1 MSRVSIRARKRA
13 HGTWLRDLILGGQDG
28 LVNVLGISLG
38 LSAVSEDVRVL
49 IAAGLAATFAESA
62 SMGAVAYTSSLAVTG
77 VDRSEVRRTTA
88 IVTISTM
95 LGSILPL
102 LPFFVLRRWPA
113 LIASVVM
120 SACALFAMGAYEGV
134 TSHRSWRWMGIQLT
148 LIGLGAALV
157 GFLAG
162 RIFNAVG

>member
-1 MSRVSIRARKRA
+1 MSVRARKRA

-38 LSAVSEDVRVL
+38 LSAVSEDVRVVL
-49 IAAGLAATFAESA
+49 AAGLAATFAESA
-62 SMGAVAYTSSLAVTG
+62 SMGAVAYTSSLAVPG
-77 VDRSEVRRTTA
+77 VDKSEVRRTTL
-88 IVTISTM
+88 IVTVSTI
-95 LGSILPL
+95 LGSLLPL

-113 LIASVVM
+113 LIASFVL
-120 SACALFAMGAYEGV
+120 SASALFAMGAYEGV
-134 TSHRSWRWMGIQLT
+134 TSRRSWLWMGIQLT
-148 LIGLGAALV
+148 VIGLGAALV

>member
-1 MSRVSIRARKRA
+1 MARVSIRRRKRA
-13 HGTWLRDLILGGQDG
+13 HSTWLRDLILGGQDG

-38 LSAVSEDVRVL
+38 LSAVTEDLRVV

-62 SMGAVAYTSSLAVTG
+62 SMGAVAYTSSLAVPG
-77 VDRSEVRRTTA
+77 VDKSEVRRT
-88 IVTISTM
+88 
-95 LGSILPL
+95 
-102 LPFFVLRRWPA
+102 A

-120 SACALFAMGAYEGV
+120 SGCALFTMGAYEGV
-134 TSHRSWRWMGIQLT
+134 TSKRSWLWMGIQLT

>member
-1 MSRVSIRARKRA
+1 MARVSIRARKRA

-38 LSAVSEDVRVL
+38 LSAVSDDVRVL

-62 SMGAVAYTSSLAVTG
+62 SMG
-77 VDRSEVRRTTA
+77 
-88 IVTISTM
+88 
-95 LGSILPL
+95 
-102 LPFFVLRRWPA
+102 
-113 LIASVVM
+113 
-120 SACALFAMGAYEGV
+120 
-134 TSHRSWRWMGIQLT
+134 IQLT
-148 LIGLGAALV
+148 VIGLGAALV

>member
-1 MSRVSIRARKRA
+1 MAHVSIRRRKRV
-13 HGTWLRDLILGGQDG
+13 HSTWLRDLILGGQDG

-38 LSAVSEDVRVL
+38 LSAVTEDLRVV

-62 SMGAVAYTSSLAVTG
+62 SMGAVAYTSSLAVPG
-77 VDRSEVRRTTA
+77 VDEREVRRTTL
-88 IVTISTM
+88 IVTVSTL

-113 LIASVVM
+113 LIASVVL
-120 SACALFAMGAYEGV
+120 SGCALFAMGAYEGV
-134 TSHRSWRWMGIQLT
+134 TSKRSWLGMGIQLT
-148 LIGLGAALV
+148 MIGLGAALV

>member
-1 MSRVSIRARKRA
+1 MSRVSGRRRNRP
-13 HGTWLRDLILGGQDG
+13 HSTWLRDLILGGQDG

-38 LSAVSEDVRVL
+38 LSAVTEDVRVV

-62 SMGAVAYTSSLAVTG
+62 SMGAVAYTSSLAVPG
-77 VDRSEVRRTTA
+77 ADKSEVRRTTV
-88 IVTISTM
+88 IVTVSTL

-102 LPFFVLRRWPA
+102 APFFALRRWPA
-113 LIASVVM
+113 LIASVVL
-120 SACALFAMGAYEGV
+120 SGCALFAMGAYEGV
-134 TSHRSWRWMGIQLT
+134 TSKRSWQWMGIQLT

-162 RIFNAVG
+162 RIFKAVG